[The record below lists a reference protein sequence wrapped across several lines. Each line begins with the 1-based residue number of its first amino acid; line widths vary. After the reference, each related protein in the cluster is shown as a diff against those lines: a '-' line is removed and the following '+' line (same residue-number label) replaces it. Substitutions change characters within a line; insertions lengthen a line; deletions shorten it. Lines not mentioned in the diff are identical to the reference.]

1 MTVSNGSYVMVVV
14 GITIGLVFHSFMY
27 GPQAAFITEQFDIH
41 LRSTGASLAYTIAG
55 VFGGAMAPLI
65 FTWLLSSYDSW
76 VPLVCYV
83 GVATAV
89 TVAGLILGRDPD
101 DAEDE
106 HYIEM
111 AESLTPATGSA
122 T

>member
-1 MTVSNGSYVMVVV
+1 
-14 GITIGLVFHSFMY
+14 
-27 GPQAAFITEQFDIH
+27 
-41 LRSTGASLAYTIAG
+41 
-55 VFGGAMAPLI
+55 
-65 FTWLLSSYDSW
+65 
-76 VPLVCYV
+76 
-83 GVATAV
+83 VATAV